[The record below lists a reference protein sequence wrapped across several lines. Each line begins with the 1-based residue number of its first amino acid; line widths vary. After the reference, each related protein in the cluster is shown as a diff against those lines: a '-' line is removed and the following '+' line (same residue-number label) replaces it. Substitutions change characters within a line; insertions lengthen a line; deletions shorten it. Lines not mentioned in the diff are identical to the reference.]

1 VTTTLF
7 LVRHAPHELQGK
19 VQVGRRDGVALAQA
33 SYPLIEALGRRLA
46 SERLDAVFASPID
59 RARETAAAIAA
70 AAGLQVT
77 TDEDLSEMDMG
88 RWTGES
94 FETLESEPTFRA
106 WNACKSLSGA
116 PGGERSTTVQDR
128 MARAVGRVRTV
139 LPQGRAAL
147 VSHGDPLKCLVCAC
161 LGLPLDSMHR
171 FDLDPASVST
181 VVVGDW
187 GAKVLRLNERVT
199 I

>member
-1 VTTTLF
+1 MTATLF

-19 VQVGRRDGVALAQA
+19 VQVGRRDGVALAES

-46 SERLDAVFASPID
+46 SERLDAVFASPIG
-59 RARETAAAIAA
+59 RAQETAGAIAR
-70 AAGLQVT
+70 AAGVT
-77 TDEDLSEMDMG
+77 VETDEDLSEMDMG
-88 RWTGES
+88 RWTDAT
-94 FETLESEPTFRA
+94 FEALENEPTYRA
-106 WNACKSLSGA
+106 WNACKALAGA

-128 MARAVGRVRTV
+128 MVRAVGRVRTV
-139 LPQGRAAL
+139 LPEGRAAL
-147 VSHGDPLKCLVCAC
+147 VSHGDPIKCLVCAC

-171 FDLDPASVST
+171 FDLDPASITT

-199 I
+199 A